1 MKKRNWFKVAVFAV
15 VFSAMP
21 LTALAF
27 QDLPPDFPGNVDDQ
41 VPSAPISG
49 LVALGLVVGAGYGV
63 KKVRDNK

>member
-27 QDLPPDFPGNVDDQ
+27 QGLPPGFDDNVDDET
-41 VPSAPISG
+41 PAAPISG

>member
-1 MKKRNWFKVAVFAV
+1 
-15 VFSAMP
+15 
-21 LTALAF
+21 
-27 QDLPPDFPGNVDDQ
+27 